1 MAQQDWQKYLK
12 FRCTGCGN
20 CCRDTVVCITDGDIK
35 RIVDETG
42 KSPLEFVRF
51 YTQKEISMSTSDP
64 LWVKFNDQKAVMALR
79 SIEDR
84 CVFLDDKTNFC
95 TIYEHRPVTCRDHPF
110 NVTFSGTGAVEKFLS
125 LRLSSALMHGTATS
139 HAASCAKYRPGTSGK
154 KNFTWRRSVNGT
166 IARWDSRPD
175 LDFSGFW
182 ASRFR
187 QAGLTDVSTRIVDKL
202 FITSLPLTV

>member
-1 MAQQDWQKYLK
+1 MAQQDWQRYLK

-51 YTQKEISMSTSDP
+51 YAHNEISMSTSDP

-110 NVTFSGTGAVEKFLS
+110 NVTFSETGAVEKIS
-125 LRLSSALMHGTATS
+125 LAKIVKCP
-139 HAASCAKYRPGTSGK
+139 HAWDGNISRRELRKVQTWNERQEELYLKKVREWNHRQMGLKTRPGFLRFLG
-154 KNFTWRRSVNGT
+154 FSV
-166 IARWDSRPD
+166 
-175 LDFSGFW
+175 
-182 ASRFR
+182 
-187 QAGLTDVSTRIVDKL
+187 
-202 FITSLPLTV
+202 